1 MRRALFTHA
10 ATGGAYGRAEMSQY
24 QFTPSSNDLL
34 AMIVNAEAR
43 FDSDREQLELRRDA
57 QDCARIEKI
66 MIELDVCLCVL
77 TLSSGWW
84 RGPFCVLR
92 TSESCGTYT
101 VFTVKVKLII
111 PLFLY

>member
-1 MRRALFTHA
+1 MC
-10 ATGGAYGRAEMSQY
+10 
-24 QFTPSSNDLL
+24 
-34 AMIVNAEAR
+34 V
-43 FDSDREQLELRRDA
+43 
-57 QDCARIEKI
+57 
-66 MIELDVCLCVL
+66 CVL

-111 PLFLY
+111 PLFFILITIYIAEQLGFCTDHRVTMI